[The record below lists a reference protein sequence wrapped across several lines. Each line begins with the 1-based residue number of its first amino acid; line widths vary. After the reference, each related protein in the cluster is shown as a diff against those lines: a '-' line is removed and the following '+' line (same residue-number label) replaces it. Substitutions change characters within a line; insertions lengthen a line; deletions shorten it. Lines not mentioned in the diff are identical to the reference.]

1 MLLRLDFSLD
11 TPIYL
16 QIRNQIVRGIAAG
29 ELVPGQLLP
38 TVRALAEDCGVNM
51 MTVSKAYSQL
61 KQEGYIRTD
70 RRAGTVV
77 LEREDRELPEPIREN
92 LLLALSE
99 AKAAATNRETVLD
112 LVKEVFG

>member
-99 AKAAATNRETVLD
+99 AKAAGTNRETVLD

>member
-38 TVRALAEDCGVNM
+38 TVRALAEDRGSGC
-51 MTVSKAYSQL
+51 S
-61 KQEGYIRTD
+61 ERC
-70 RRAGTVV
+70 AGTH
-77 LEREDRELPEPIREN
+77 
-92 LLLALSE
+92 
-99 AKAAATNRETVLD
+99 
-112 LVKEVFG
+112 